1 MPTQLPRVT
10 PNVMLSLEP
19 KFDQIPYRLSS
30 SPALGS
36 DAVFFGSAAVFFGS
50 GDMLTLVESN
60 TKHRVLYGQDR
71 LKA

>member
-19 KFDQIPYRLSS
+19 ESDQIPYHLPS
-30 SPALGS
+30 SPALMLS
-36 DAVFFGSAAVFFGS
+36 SPAPLLSSLAPAVALMF
-50 GDMLTLVESN
+50 TLVESN
-60 TKHRVLYGQDR
+60 TKHRVCYGEDR